1 MKPIEPGSK
10 VKNWNVIVTVASGPG
25 RESHLLRQFR
35 RLGQFEP
42 TEFKDVCVGCVEDV
56 AQFLETLRIGRENN
70 EPWLADLGRV
80 IPVEQIFSFTP
91 QTLAEQLKQGT
102 APFLQRMAEGTFH
115 VRLER
120 RGLLGQVMS
129 QEVERQ
135 VGEHLCALA
144 EVAGKQL
151 QVSFTDADYVV
162 VAETVGNQ
170 CGIALLD
177 SPLRERYPFVL
188 PR

>member
-1 MKPIEPGSK
+1 M
-10 VKNWNVIVTVASGPG
+10 KNWNVIVTVGPVPG
-25 RESHLLRQFR
+25 RKPHLLRQFR
-35 RLGQFEP
+35 RLGYFEP
-42 TEFKDVCVGCVEDV
+42 TEFKDVCVGHVEDV
-56 AQFLETLRIGRENN
+56 AQFLETLRLGREND

-80 IPVEQIFSFTP
+80 IPVEQTFSFTP
-91 QTLAEQLKQGT
+91 QTLTEQLKQGM
-102 APFLQRMAEGTFH
+102 APFLARMAEGTFY

-144 EVAGKQL
+144 EVAGKRL
-151 QVSFTDADYVV
+151 QVSFMDADYVAA
-162 VAETVGNQ
+162 AETVGNQ

-177 SPLRERYPFVL
+177 RPLRERYPFVL

>member
-1 MKPIEPGSK
+1 M
-10 VKNWNVIVTVASGPG
+10 KNWNVIVTVVPGPG

-42 TEFKDVCVGCVEDV
+42 TEFKDVCVGRIEDV

-80 IPVEQIFSFTP
+80 IPIEQTFPFVP
-91 QTLAEQLKQGT
+91 QTLTEQLKQAV
-102 APFLQRMAEGTFH
+102 APFVARMTEGTFH

-144 EVAGKQL
+144 EVAGKRL
-151 QVSFTDADYVV
+151 QVSFTEADYVV

-177 SPLRERYPFVL
+177 RPLRERYPFVL